1 MSDLLYI
8 SCQGIQD
15 ICMIFDEGLPVYMS
29 VAILCRNRLGNT
41 KYVKETKLV
50 FKHLNNK
57 AFLFYIFF
65 KG

>member
-15 ICMIFDEGLPVYMS
+15 ICMIFDKGLYMS

-57 AFLFYIFF
+57 AFSFYIFF